1 MKSYKSILIII
12 KNNRKLIKKNIY
24 PNLKKELKSIFSIGF
39 AKTLFSS

>member
-24 PNLKKELKSIFSIGF
+24 PNLKKELKSIFENKNTF
-39 AKTLFSS
+39 DFNNF